1 MALNGS
7 TAHAFC
13 HILYK
18 ALLFMGAG
26 AVLAVTGKSKLTE
39 LGGLYKSMPITFHLY
54 MVGAYSISGFPLF
67 NGFVSK
73 TMVVEASGMWHMPVI
88 YLMLEG
94 AAIGTFLHTG
104 LKLPWGVWFSKD
116 RPVCEA
122 KEPPLNMLIA
132 MGITAFLC
140 TLIGV
145 YPNILYDILP
155 YPVHYEPYSPVLV
168 VGMAQLLLFTFVAFW
183 LLRKMLHGEPTISLD
198 LDWFY
203 RMAGRKVMWFC
214 QEPLM
219 AFAKTIDFWTMNLVG
234 FLVSFSN
241 HPTETLS
248 AQKRELK
255 LMVNRFLRLTE
266 GVEHHVPL
274 MTREQEN
281 PGSGRELPTVTLGAS
296 ILVILL
302 LFSIYLAFYLAIS
315 D

>member
-1 MALNGS
+1 
-7 TAHAFC
+7 
-13 HILYK
+13 
-18 ALLFMGAG
+18 
-26 AVLAVTGKSKLTE
+26 
-39 LGGLYKSMPITFHLY
+39 
-54 MVGAYSISGFPLF
+54 
-67 NGFVSK
+67 
-73 TMVVEASGMWHMPVI
+73 
-88 YLMLEG
+88 MLEG

-145 YPNILYDILP
+145 YPKILYDILP

-168 VGMAQLLLFTFVAFW
+168 VGMVQLLLFTFVAFW

-219 AFAKTIDFWTMNLVG
+219 AFAKNIDRWTMNMVG
-234 FLVSFSN
+234 LIVSLSN

-266 GVEHHVPL
+266 GVEQHVPL
-274 MTREQEN
+274 MIRDQEN

-296 ILVILL
+296 ILIILL